1 MGALHQGHLELI
13 RIARTAAG
21 KEGEVAVSIFVN
33 PLQFAPGGD
42 FEKYPRPEAEDDDL
56 CRAAGVDILFRPSAD
71 EMYANDFSVWIEENS
86 LSRVLEGRSRPGHF
100 RGVCTVVA
108 KLFHVLAP
116 DAAVFGEKDFQQL
129 AIVRRMVRDQNFRIE
144 IIGAPTVREDDGL
157 ACSSRN
163 RYLNPTERGQ
173 APVLRA
179 GLLEAARLISSG
191 ERSATTIIDAARKII
206 GASTLARIDYLE
218 LVNADTLQPIEI
230 VEPNSLVAVAAFFGK
245 TRLIDNIRI
254 P

>member
-1 MGALHQGHLELI
+1 
-13 RIARTAAG
+13 
-21 KEGEVAVSIFVN
+21 
-33 PLQFAPGGD
+33 
-42 FEKYPRPEAEDDDL
+42 
-56 CRAAGVDILFRPSAD
+56 
-71 EMYANDFSVWIEENS
+71 
-86 LSRVLEGRSRPGHF
+86 
-100 RGVCTVVA
+100 
-108 KLFHVLAP
+108 
-116 DAAVFGEKDFQQL
+116 
-129 AIVRRMVRDQNFRIE
+129 MVRDLNFRIE

-206 GASTLARIDYLE
+206 RTSPLARIDYLE
-218 LVNADTLQPIEI
+218 LVNVDTLQPIEI